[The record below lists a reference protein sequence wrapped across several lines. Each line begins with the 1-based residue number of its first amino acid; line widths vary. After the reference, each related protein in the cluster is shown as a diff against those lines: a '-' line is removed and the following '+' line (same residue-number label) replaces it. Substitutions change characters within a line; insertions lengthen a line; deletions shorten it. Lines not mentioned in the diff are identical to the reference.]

1 MVLINF
7 KVNFEHLFSLPKQLF
22 IDRELIAMGT
32 DVNRHPD
39 CVNIEKISLI
49 FISEICWSLF
59 YEITN

>member
-7 KVNFEHLFSLPKQLF
+7 KVDFEHLFGLPKQLF
-22 IDRELIAMGT
+22 IDIELIAMGT
-32 DVNRHPD
+32 DVNRQPD